1 MEMQMPEAQPF
12 DYSSP
17 GMAQQGQGGKLFVQF
32 HMQATQDMELSAKEG
47 RPVHVEQEFITI
59 IVPGEHDSRVRPVRE
74 SDRQQYAQQYQAFKN
89 KQEQPVTGTPLSVL
103 PFLTM
108 AQVADLNAAN
118 VKTAEQL
125 VAMPDVH
132 AQKFMGM
139 NAIRKRAKDFL
150 DAAAGNAPVERL
162 NKELAER
169 DATIATLQKAID
181 DQGKKI
187 EELLKNRMK

>member
-1 MEMQMPEAQPF
+1 MPDLAF
-12 DYSSP
+12 DAAAP
-17 GMAQQGQGGKLFVQF
+17 GMAQQGQGGRLFIQF
-32 HMQATQDMELSAKEG
+32 HMQAVQDAELSAKEG

-74 SDRQQYAQQYQAFKN
+74 GDRQQYAQQYQAFKN

-108 AQVADLNAAN
+108 AQVADLAAAN

-139 NAIRKRAKDFL
+139 NTLRKRTKDFL

-162 NKELAER
+162 NKELETR
-169 DATIATLQKAID
+169 DNTIAALQKALD